1 MNGTVPADEA
11 RAGTDAA
18 TVVTDAVVDRVAEL
32 LRSVVGLRAEPTL
45 RARMRRCIRD
55 EIADYGHG
63 AESYLRAL
71 TAGGALR
78 QSLLNRI
85 TVQETGFFRHPEHF
99 ALLEREILPATNRPL
114 SIWSAGCANGQ
125 EAYSLAMLLDEQRI
139 TGSII
144 ATDISTSALARTDAA
159 RYSTREVS
167 GLAPARLERH
177 LSAVGDGWEITPA
190 LRTRVSTMHHNLID
204 PVPSRVRSCQI
215 VFCRNVLIYFSPE
228 HARIFLDRVAQ
239 AMPAAWLFLGS
250 SETIWAIGDRYETVR
265 FGDTYAYRPL
275 AGPGIP
281 PPAPRSPA
289 APPPVA
295 PPGPRRVAP
304 APTNRDEAAVIAG
317 LARSGQTELEAGHHA
332 AAVVIFRKWVY
343 LAPRDSL
350 AHLHLGLALEASADP
365 AAAFRAYSA
374 ARRALDLADP
384 AEVEDAI
391 DGYSIAELHKL
402 LDAKQQ
408 EPTR

>member
-1 MNGTVPADEA
+1 MSRRPPGAVP
-11 RAGTDAA
+11 AGTDPE
-18 TVVTDAVVDRVAEL
+18 TLVTDGVVDRVADL
-32 LRSVVGLRAEPTL
+32 LRTEVGLRAEPTL

-55 EIADYGHG
+55 EITDHG
-63 AESYLRAL
+63 EDAESYLRAL
-71 TAGGALR
+71 KAGAALR

-99 ALLEREILPATNRPL
+99 ALLEREILPAMSRPL

-125 EAYSLAMLLDEQRI
+125 EAYSLAMVLEEQRI
-139 TGSII
+139 VGSVI

-159 RYSTREVS
+159 RYTTREVS
-167 GLAPARLERH
+167 GLTTARLERH
-177 LSAVGDGWEITPA
+177 LTSAGDGWGISPA
-190 LRTRVSTMHHNLID
+190 LRRRVTTMHHNLIA

-228 HARIFLDRVAQ
+228 HAKAFLDRVAQ
-239 AMPAAWLFLGS
+239 AMPTAWLFLGS

-275 AGPGIP
+275 GAAGVP
-281 PPAPRSPA
+281 PTAPVPA
-289 APPPVA
+289 ARVPLVPVRRPGKPATADPP
-295 PPGPRRVAP
+295 
-304 APTNRDEAAVIAG
+304 DEAAVIAG
-317 LARSGQTELEAGHHA
+317 LARIGQTALDAGQHQ
-332 AAVVIFRKWVY
+332 AAVVLFRKWVY
-343 LAPRDSL
+343 LAPHDGV
-350 AHLHLGLALEASADP
+350 AHLHLGLALEAAADP
-365 AAAFRAYSA
+365 AAADRAFSA

-384 AEVEDAI
+384 AEALLAI
-391 DGYSIAELHKL
+391 DGYSIAELHRL